1 MLTRVSGLPSLSI
14 VVPVYNEPDWIGRS
28 TQATARAVEAAGLED
43 VEMVIVDDGS
53 GAPTQAALAALE
65 LPFPLRV
72 LRQENAGRF
81 AARRHGIS
89 EARGE
94 LVLMI
99 DARVMMDPQ
108 ALAFIAEHWHPDRAV
123 WNGHVDIE
131 MTGNPY
137 ARFWDT
143 LTQAAFAE
151 YFGDPRTTSFGLEE
165 YDRFPKGTTQFLA
178 PREWLLE
185 IIDGFSSHY
194 ADLRHANDDTVMLR
208 TLAGRQRI
216 NISPGFRSTY
226 HSRTNLRGFLK
237 HSFHRGT
244 VFFDGFSGS
253 DNRFR
258 GVLFALFPA
267 SLAGLVIAARRP
279 RLGLAGL
286 AAVPIAAA
294 TLAAT
299 RWKRPW
305 RHVLAFAGLSPAFG
319 VTYVA
324 GIWRGA
330 ALALRDRRSK

>member
-1 MLTRVSGLPSLSI
+1 MAQLPSLSI
-14 VVPVYNEPDWIGRS
+14 VVPVYDEPDWIARS
-28 TQATARAVEAAGLED
+28 TRATATAVAQAGLED

-53 GAPTQAALAALE
+53 GPETQAALAALE

-81 AARRHGIS
+81 AARHKGIS
-89 EARGE
+89 VARGE
-94 LVLMI
+94 LVLMV
-99 DARVMMDPQ
+99 DARVLLDPQ
-108 ALAFIAEHWHPDRAV
+108 ALAFVAEHWTPERSA
-123 WNGHVDIE
+123 WNGHIDID
-131 MTGNPY
+131 MAGNPY

-151 YFGDPRTTSFGLEE
+151 YFANPRTTSFDLES

-178 PREWLLE
+178 PRDWLLE
-185 IIDGFSSHY
+185 AIDGFSSHY
-194 ADLRHANDDTVMLR
+194 ADLRHANDDTVMLK
-208 TLAGRQRI
+208 TLAAKQPI

-226 HSRTNLRGFLK
+226 HSRTNLKGFLK

-267 SLAGLVIAARRP
+267 SLAGLLVAARRP
-279 RLGLAGL
+279 KLALTGLAT
-286 AAVPIAAA
+286 VPVAAA

-305 RHVLAFAGLSPAFG
+305 RHVVAFASLSPAFG
-319 VTYVA
+319 VVYVA

-330 ALALRDRRSK
+330 LLALRDRDRG

>member
-1 MLTRVSGLPSLSI
+1 MPGLPSLSI
-14 VVPVYNEPDWIGRS
+14 VVPVYDEPDWIGRS
-28 TQATARAVEAAGLED
+28 MQATARAVQEAGLDD

-53 GAPTQAALAALE
+53 GPATQAALDALE

-72 LRQENAGRF
+72 LRQDNAGRF

-94 LVLMI
+94 LVLMH
-99 DARVMMDPQ
+99 DARVLLDPQ
-108 ALAFIAEHWHPDRAV
+108 SLAFVTEHWDRDRAA
-123 WNGHVDIE
+123 WNGHVDID
-131 MTGNPY
+131 MAGNPY

-151 YFGDPRTTSFGLEE
+151 YFGNPRTTSFDLES

-178 PREWLLE
+178 PRDWLLE
-185 IIDGFSSHY
+185 AIDGFSSHY

-208 TLAGRQRI
+208 TLAARQPI

-226 HSRTNLRGFLK
+226 HSRTNLKGFLK

-267 SLAGLVIAARRP
+267 SLAGLVVAVRRP
-279 RLGLAGL
+279 RLALAGL
-286 AAVPIAAA
+286 AAVPFAAA
-294 TLAAT
+294 ALAGA
-299 RWKRPW
+299 RWRRPW

-319 VTYVA
+319 ITYVA

-330 ALALRDRRSK
+330 LLAARDRRSA